1 MNGKFDL
8 KQSIFSLVNDKNIYN
23 NDFYNYTIN
32 LDIIRNEIFEI
43 KDLNISEINGNLEK
57 FKKIN
62 NDFIK
67 IGLLSNNKSIK
78 TNFLQK
84 LILEMKSY
92 NNQINLKRKF
102 IKEKKIKMPTNIEE
116 YNKIKDKIN
125 EINKYIEIIS
135 KNEKNHFIE
144 LFELLCKEKFYLTEQ
159 CNDYE
164 YEEIKKN
171 KELSKNKNNNS
182 NNLNKDYINTPIGLN
197 FKFFNDDKLK
207 KHYLFLDCKSFG
219 YLFSLFSSLNYDN
232 LNSIKFLNYKINQKL
247 ILNYITKNFN
257 IIIYFTGINN
267 KIDDKFI
274 NKLIKKLSE
283 NQILIIIHNLY
294 LFSKQSFENYIK
306 INFENKFI
314 KKIIDKENNIYFYIQ
329 KINNFHIIHIPFGN
343 ESIKNFEKNNLFV
356 YSYLARII
364 INSFFL
370 TDKKNFLF
378 DEIKIC
384 CDDYLNKLKNNI
396 KYNNFIEENK
406 IFIPKS
412 FYSIDEKCLNIILEV
427 SNIQELKINVILKKN
442 YYLISISGLKNNL
455 KNIEN
460 NKNIRM
466 LLNKTQNGNFL
477 KQIKIFYS
485 KILLNNNK
493 FLFDKENNL
502 GIVKIKNFIYK

>member
-8 KQSIFSLVNDKNIYN
+8 KQTIFLEVNDKNINN

-32 LDIIRNEIFEI
+32 LDIIRNENFEI
-43 KDLNISEINGNLEK
+43 KDLNISEINGNLEQ

-92 NNQINLKRKF
+92 NNQINLKKK
-102 IKEKKIKMPTNIEE
+102 IINEKKIKMPKNIEE
-116 YNKIKDKIN
+116 YNKNKEKIK
-125 EINKYIEIIS
+125 EIEKCCDIIK
-135 KNEKNHFIE
+135 KNEKNHFLELSYLLFIE
-144 LFELLCKEKFYLTEQ
+144 KENLNDQCKA
-159 CNDYE
+159 YE
-164 YEEIKKN
+164 NEEIKKKN
-171 KELSKNKNNNS
+171 ELSKNKNNNS
-182 NNLNKDYINTPIGLN
+182 NKDYINTPIGLN
-197 FKFFNDDKLK
+197 FKFFNDDKFK
-207 KHYLFLDCKSFG
+207 KHYLFLDCKSFC

-247 ILNYITKNFN
+247 ILNYIIKNFN

-343 ESIKNFEKNNLFV
+343 ESIKNFEKNNYFV

-460 NKNIRM
+460 KKNIRM

>member
-1 MNGKFDL
+1 MIGENVL
-8 KQSIFSLVNDKNIYN
+8 YESNFSLFNDNNIN
-23 NDFYNYTIN
+23 NNNFYNYTIN
-32 LDIIRNEIFEI
+32 FDIKRNEKTEI
-43 KDLNISEINGNLEK
+43 KNLNISEINGNLEQ
-57 FKKIN
+57 FKGIN
-62 NDFIK
+62 NNFIK

-78 TNFLQK
+78 TNFLKK
-84 LILEMKSY
+84 LILEMKIY
-92 NNQINLKRKF
+92 NNQINLKKRFVKDKN
-102 IKEKKIKMPTNIEE
+102 IKIPKNIEE
-116 YNKIKDKIN
+116 YNKLKDKIK
-125 EINKYIEIIS
+125 EINELFNIITI
-135 KNEKNHFIE
+135 NEKDHF
-144 LFELLCKEKFYLTEQ
+144 FELLRLLADDKFYLTQQ
-159 CNDYE
+159 CNYYE
-164 YEEIKKN
+164 YEQIENKKLLDKN
-171 KELSKNKNNNS
+171 KINISNKE
-182 NNLNKDYINTPIGLN
+182 YINTPIGLN
-197 FKFFNDDKLK
+197 FKFLNDLENNLK
-207 KHYLFLDCKSFG
+207 KQYLFVDCKSFC
-219 YLFSLFSSLNYDN
+219 YLFSKNSSLNYDN
-232 LNSIKFLNYKINQKL
+232 LNSISFLNYKINQKL
-247 ILNYITKNFN
+247 IFNYIIKNFN

-267 KIDDKFI
+267 KIDEKFI

-329 KINNFHIIHIPFGN
+329 KINNFNIIHIPFGN
-343 ESIKNFEKNNLFV
+343 ESNKNFEKQNSFV

-370 TDKKNFLF
+370 TNKKNYLF

-384 CDDYLNKLKNNI
+384 CDDYLNKLKKKI

-442 YYLISISGLKNNL
+442 YYLILISGIKNNL

-460 NKNIRM
+460 NKNILM
-466 LLNKTQNGNFL
+466 CLNKTQNGNFL

-485 KILLNNNK
+485 KILLTNNK

>member
-1 MNGKFDL
+1 MNGKFEL
-8 KQSIFSLVNDKNIYN
+8 KQSIFSLVNEKNIYN

-32 LDIIRNEIFEI
+32 LDIIRNENFEI
-43 KDLNISEINGNLEK
+43 KDLNISEINGNLEQ

-92 NNQINLKRKF
+92 NNQINLKKK
-102 IKEKKIKMPTNIEE
+102 IINEKKIKMPKNIEE
-116 YNKIKDKIN
+116 YNKNKEKIK
-125 EINKYIEIIS
+125 EIEKCCDIIK
-135 KNEKNHFIE
+135 KNEKNHFLELSYLLFIE
-144 LFELLCKEKFYLTEQ
+144 KENLNDQCKA
-159 CNDYE
+159 YE
-164 YEEIKKN
+164 NEEIKKKN
-171 KELSKNKNNNS
+171 ELSKNKNNNS
-182 NNLNKDYINTPIGLN
+182 NKDYINTPIGLN
-197 FKFFNDDKLK
+197 FKFFNDDKFK
-207 KHYLFLDCKSFG
+207 KHYLFLDCKSFC

-247 ILNYITKNFN
+247 ILNYIIKNFN

-267 KIDDKFI
+267 KIDNKFI

-343 ESIKNFEKNNLFV
+343 ESIKNFEKNNYFV

-460 NKNIRM
+460 KKNIRM